1 MSTAQKL
8 LADVERFLEKTG
20 MPATTFG
27 LRVANDGHLV
37 RDLRSGRDIRAS
49 QIDRIRDYMSGYDSA
64 PERRAG

>member
-8 LADVERFLEKTG
+8 LADVERFLEQTG

-49 QIDRIRDYMSGYDSA
+49 QIDRIRDYIAGYDSA